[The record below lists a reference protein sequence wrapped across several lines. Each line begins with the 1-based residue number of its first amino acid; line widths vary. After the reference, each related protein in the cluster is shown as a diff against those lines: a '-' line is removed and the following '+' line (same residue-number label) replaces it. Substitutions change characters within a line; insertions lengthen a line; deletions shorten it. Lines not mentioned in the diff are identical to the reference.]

1 MNSES
6 NTISAS
12 TANKI
17 DILVVDDTNI
27 NLDYLVTVF
36 SKQGWSVKGAED
48 GETALKIIREEQ
60 PVLIILDIMMPKING
75 YEICHWIKTSEE
87 INSIPIIFIS
97 ALNDSP
103 AIIKGFAAGAV
114 DYIGKPFNVQEV
126 IARVETHLTL
136 RKLQLKW
143 ENNTKKLVSEISERK
158 EAEIKLRNSLEQV
171 RNLAGHLQ
179 SVREEERQMVSREI
193 HDDIGQVL
201 TALKIELTMIKN
213 DLNSKAKKS
222 IVESIDTMMNMID
235 GGVKNVRQLMIKLR
249 PEILDN
255 LSLVEAL
262 KWQCEEFN
270 KKEKIECT
278 FTSGVDELH
287 YNNDVSLAIFR
298 ILQEALNNVRKHS
311 QATTVSIKLEQTTEN
326 AVLTITDNG
335 IGFNEPFG
343 NGLKRFGLISMRERA
358 LLFGGKLEIVSGTGK
373 GTNVILTIPAVIG

>member
-1 MNSES
+1 
-6 NTISAS
+6 
-12 TANKI
+12 
-17 DILVVDDTNI
+17 
-27 NLDYLVTVF
+27 
-36 SKQGWSVKGAED
+36 
-48 GETALKIIREEQ
+48 
-60 PVLIILDIMMPKING
+60 MMPKING